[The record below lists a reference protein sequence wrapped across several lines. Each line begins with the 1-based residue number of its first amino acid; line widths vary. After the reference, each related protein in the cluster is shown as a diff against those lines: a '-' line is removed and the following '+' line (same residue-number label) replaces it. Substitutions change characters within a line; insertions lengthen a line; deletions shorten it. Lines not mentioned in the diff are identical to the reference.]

1 MGPASD
7 KGSMGAD
14 HVLKTGYAAR
24 TEAEYRETAVQRQGD
39 TVQFEPFG
47 LQWRTLSPKDKVKK
61 GIFLF
66 SVAAAVGYYIFLGIL
81 ALIQ

>member
-1 MGPASD
+1 MD
-7 KGSMGAD
+7 AD
-14 HVLKTGYAAR
+14 HVLKTGYVVR

-47 LQWRTLSPKDKVKK
+47 LQWRTLSPGDRVKK

-66 SVAAAVGYYIFLGIL
+66 SVGAAVGYYLFLGIL
-81 ALIQ
+81 ALIR

>member
-1 MGPASD
+1 
-7 KGSMGAD
+7 MGAD
-14 HVLKTGYAAR
+14 HVLKTVYAAR

-66 SVAAAVGYYIFLGIL
+66 SVAAAVGYYIFLGVL

>member
-1 MGPASD
+1 
-7 KGSMGAD
+7 MGAD

-66 SVAAAVGYYIFLGIL
+66 SVAAAVGYYIFLGVL

>member
-1 MGPASD
+1 
-7 KGSMGAD
+7 MGAD

-66 SVAAAVGYYIFLGIL
+66 SVAAAVGYYIFLGAL

>member
-14 HVLKTGYAAR
+14 HALKTDYAVR
-24 TEAEYRETAVQRQGD
+24 TEAEYRETAVQRDGD
-39 TVQFEPFG
+39 LVQFEPFG
-47 LQWRTLSPKDKVKK
+47 RQWRTLSPRDRVKK

-81 ALIQ
+81 ALIR

>member
-1 MGPASD
+1 
-7 KGSMGAD
+7 MGAD

-66 SVAAAVGYYIFLGIL
+66 SMAAAVGYYIFLGIL

>member
-1 MGPASD
+1 MGPVSD

-14 HVLKTGYAAR
+14 HVLKAGYAAR

-66 SVAAAVGYYIFLGIL
+66 SVAAAAGYYIFLGIL
-81 ALIQ
+81 ALIR

>member
-1 MGPASD
+1 MEPASD
-7 KGSMGAD
+7 KGSMDAD
-14 HVLKTGYAAR
+14 HVLKTGYVVR

-47 LQWRTLSPKDKVKK
+47 LQWRTLSPGDRVKK

-66 SVAAAVGYYIFLGIL
+66 SVGAAVGYYLFLGIL
-81 ALIQ
+81 ALIR

>member
-1 MGPASD
+1 
-7 KGSMGAD
+7 MGAD

-24 TEAEYRETAVQRQGD
+24 AEAEYRETAVQRQGD

-47 LQWRTLSPKDKVKK
+47 LQWRTLSPRDKVKK

-66 SVAAAVGYYIFLGIL
+66 SVSAAVGYYLFLGIL
-81 ALIQ
+81 ALIR

>member
-1 MGPASD
+1 
-7 KGSMGAD
+7 MGAD

-24 TEAEYRETAVQRQGD
+24 TEAEYRETAGQRQGD

-66 SVAAAVGYYIFLGIL
+66 SVAAAVGYYIFLGAL